1 MEFFSTGSGWP
12 FDAAAEES
20 VFGSSSSLSS
30 PDSPGVAADDVVNNL
45 GLITGVREAGVPN
58 ESTESLDDPRGLFL
72 PIDRTA
78 GLPLL
83 LLVSWGGEGVLLA
96 SLAGAD

>member
-12 FDAAAEES
+12 FDAAAS
-20 VFGSSSSLSS
+20 FFDSSSPFSS
-30 PDSPGVAADDVVNNL
+30 PDSPGVADDDVVNNL
-45 GLITGVREAGVPN
+45 GLITGVRDAGVPN

-72 PIDRTA
+72 PMDRMA

-83 LLVSWGGEGVLLA
+83 LLLLSWGGEGVLLA